1 MAGILDIKQSALNR
15 MQEKHANNYVTK
27 PVAFSFLLGL
37 LKSGLSMPRDLS
49 TTGLLESR
57 RGIFRLGMTFGVA
70 PYRVRRP
77 PLGLAKNKSRKRN
90 GMRFFSLHGRV
101 CYRFTPPRR
110 LFYSLGLENSLVLI
124 CIVDGI
130 LQYFTLLNPQQPP
143 QILQFCCVIWPW
155 AVSL

>member
-110 LFYSLGLENSLVLI
+110 LFYSLGLEKFSCTYLH
-124 CIVDGI
+124 C
-130 LQYFTLLNPQQPP
+130 
-143 QILQFCCVIWPW
+143 
-155 AVSL
+155 

>member
-1 MAGILDIKQSALNR
+1 
-15 MQEKHANNYVTK
+15 
-27 PVAFSFLLGL
+27 
-37 LKSGLSMPRDLS
+37 MPRDLS

-77 PLGLAKNKSRKRN
+77 PLGLAKNKSRKCN

-110 LFYSLGLENSLVLI
+110 LFYSLGLEKFSCTHLHCWWDTLVL
-124 CIVDGI
+124 
-130 LQYFTLLNPQQPP
+130 YSAQPP
-143 QILQFCCVIWPW
+143 TTTTNPSVLLCYM
-155 AVSL
+155 AMGSLPVTIDRLRYWINCYTCPSITTNW